1 MTFNS
6 DNPIFNL
13 AAEVVNYT
21 SQNLFLTGKAGTGK
35 TTFLRY
41 IKETTAKCAIVVAP
55 TGVAAINARGVTM
68 HSFFQL
74 PFNPFLPHET
84 RIFGNSATVD
94 RLSLIRNMKMSRE
107 KIDLM
112 NELELLIIDEVSML
126 RADMLDAIDE
136 ILRYYRNKRKVPF
149 GGVQVLFIGDL
160 FQLPPVVGDDE
171 WAMLKGYYASPFFF
185 SAKVLQENPPVF
197 IELKKIYRQSEERF
211 INLLNNIRNNS
222 MEEEDYE
229 WLHNRYRPAA
239 MDEYEGTITLTT
251 HNRMADQINQEELQ
265 KLDGETHSF
274 MGEIVGEYSDKALP
288 TEMRLDLK
296 VGTQVMFIK
305 NDTENKKYF
314 NGKLA
319 TVTKISKDGITVL
332 GNEDKEEMLVG
343 KEKWSNIRYN
353 LNRETNRI
361 EENEIGS
368 FTQYPLRLAWAIT
381 IHKSQGLTF
390 DNVIIDAGAS
400 FAAGQVYVALSRCR
414 TLDGIVLLS
423 KIFPQSVKS
432 DERILEFSKQE
443 NKATE
448 VSRILD
454 EEKPK
459 FAAMVLLKTFD
470 WAKLLGELKHFQ
482 ELTKTKKLPE
492 PELFEHIISEMVQKA
507 NGQQETAD
515 KFLVQ
520 LQNILGQNPVD
531 NQLLNERVT
540 KAKAYFAK
548 ALHDEIISPINSI
561 QFNLKGKKQVKKYLG
576 NTNELENFVWKKLR
590 EVERVSFGD
599 LSFEVKTIE
608 KTTEQPKVETGV
620 KEPKGSSQLE
630 TLTLYKAG
638 MKIPEIALTR
648 GFAESTIEGHLAQF
662 VGSGEVDVF
671 DFISTEQLL
680 KIKQAADQTDLPG
693 TSPIKA
699 ILNDETTH
707 SQIRMAINY
716 LKWKKEKAQP
726 VS

>member
-41 IKETTAKCAIVVAP
+41 IKETTSKCTVVIAP
-55 TGVAAINARGVTM
+55 TGVAAINAGGVTM

-74 PFNPFLPHET
+74 PFNPFLPDET

-185 SAKVLQENPPVF
+185 SAKVLHENPPVF
-197 IELKKIYRQSEERF
+197 IELKTIYRQSEERF
-211 INLLNNIRNNS
+211 INLLNNIRNNT
-222 MEEEDYE
+222 MEDEDYE

-251 HNRMADQINQEELQ
+251 HNRIADQINQQELQ

-274 MGEIVGEYSDKALP
+274 MGEIKGEFSDKALP

-305 NDTENKKYF
+305 NDTEDKKYF

-332 GNEDKEEMLVG
+332 GNEDKEEMVVN

-361 EENEIGS
+361 EEDEIGS

-432 DERILEFSKQE
+432 DERILQFSKQE

-448 VSRILD
+448 VSRILA

-470 WAKLLGELKHFQ
+470 WAKLFGELKHFQ

-492 PELFEHIISEMVQKA
+492 PELFEQIISVMLEKA
-507 NGQQETAD
+507 NAQYETAD
-515 KFLVQ
+515 KFLLQ
-520 LQNILGQNPVD
+520 LQNILGQD
-531 NQLLNERVT
+531 TMDSQMLNERVT
-540 KAKAYFAK
+540 KAKSYFAK
-548 ALHDEIISPINSI
+548 VLHDEIIQPINNI
-561 QFNLKGKKQVKKYLG
+561 QFNLKGKKQVKKYLTI
-576 NTNELENFVWKKLR
+576 TNELENFVWKKLR

-599 LSFEVKTIE
+599 LSFEVKGIE
-608 KTTEQPKVETGV
+608 KTTVLPVVERNA
-620 KEPKGSSQLE
+620 KEPRGSSQLE

-662 VGSGEVDVF
+662 VGTGEVDVF
-671 DFISTEQLL
+671 DFITTEQLL
-680 KIKQAADQTDLPG
+680 KIKQAADQTEQLG
-693 TSPIKA
+693 TSPVKA
-699 ILNDETTH
+699 KLNDETTH

-716 LKWKKEKAQP
+716 LKWKKEKAES